1 MLDALDA
8 LGADASVALKET
20 GPEETPGP
28 VIVVD
33 ELPVRPAATELA
45 LDLDLYTVPN
55 PVELALD
62 LSGDSPA
69 RR

>member
-1 MLDALDA
+1 M
-8 LGADASVALKET
+8 
-20 GPEETPGP
+20 
-28 VIVVD
+28 IVVD